1 MPAKQLGSK
10 LRPMHI
16 VYRFPFVDDFRFSL
30 RDHEFYIT
38 VFVRV
43 ICASVCV
50 CVCVRLFIVC
60 FSSEIVYRLFILSIE
75 SEAERMK
82 SIPRIRRDAI
92 VYTKRILV
100 HVANSNTCLLLKRST

>member
-1 MPAKQLGSK
+1 MISVFRYVIMSFISQFSFVLSV
-10 LRPMHI
+10 RP
-16 VYRFPFVDDFRFSL
+16 F
-30 RDHEFYIT
+30 
-38 VFVRV
+38 
-43 ICASVCV
+43 V

>member
-50 CVCVRLFIVC
+50 CVCDCLLFVFPVKLFIV
-60 FSSEIVYRLFILSIE
+60 SLF
-75 SEAERMK
+75 
-82 SIPRIRRDAI
+82 
-92 VYTKRILV
+92 YQ
-100 HVANSNTCLLLKRST
+100 LKVKQKE